1 MEKVEKEKKEELKVS
16 KIAEGTV
23 IDHIQAGL
31 APLVLRILGID
42 RGFPDSAIVAMNV
55 RSPRYGKKDIVKVE
69 GQFLDEGTINK
80 IALIS
85 PQATINIIKDY
96 RVVEKRK
103 VKLPE
108 RLVGIVKCPN
118 RNCITNS
125 PEGVATIFLAER
137 HDDRVKLR
145 CHYCEETLGLDEV
158 ELY

>member
-1 MEKVEKEKKEELKVS
+1 MEELKVS

-31 APLVLRILGID
+31 APLVLKILGIE

-55 RSPRYGKKDIVKVE
+55 KSSRHGKKDIVKVE
-69 GQFLDEGTINK
+69 HQFLDEETINK
-80 IALIS
+80 IAIIA

-96 RVVEKRK
+96 KVVEKHQ
-103 VKLPE
+103 VELPE

-125 PEGVATIFLAER
+125 PERVETVFVAER
-137 HDDRVKLR
+137 HGKLR
-145 CHYCEETLGLDEV
+145 CHYCEESVGKGGVD
-158 ELY
+158 LY